1 MAKGARV
8 LLVEDMKYTARRIGR
23 ELEEL
28 GIEAIIANTLAEAE
42 VLFTQHKDQL
52 DGIILDGCVD
62 GEEFDA
68 PPFIYW
74 VMVQGFEGVFMANSL
89 NPGHN
94 ATMMKIGCTVAAH
107 KDTAARIMARELST
121 S

>member
-1 MAKGARV
+1 MTRKKV
-8 LLVEDMKYTARRIGR
+8 LVVEDMKYTARRIGR

-42 VLFTQHKDQL
+42 ALFTQHKDQL
-52 DGIILDGCVD
+52 DGIIIDGCVD

-74 VMVQGFEGVFMANSL
+74 VMGQGFEGVFMANSL
-89 NPGHN
+89 SPDYN
-94 ATMMKIGCTVAAH
+94 AAMMEIGCTVAAH
-107 KDTAARIMARELST
+107 KDTAARKMSKALS
-121 S
+121 SAS